1 MPNIVKPILGI
12 FLNKIFYNIR
22 LMQCYS
28 FSTWS
33 EQGDVVNKS
42 KVNRIGILTSGGDAP
57 GMNAAIRSL
66 VLAAHHYHIEVVGFY
81 HGYNGLIC
89 AENIAQSKVL
99 NLTDVNGIIHRGG
112 TILKS
117 ARCQK
122 MLTQQGLKQA
132 ASTLED
138 NNIDVLVVIGGDGS
152 FNGLLALK
160 DHWQGQLIGIPGTI
174 DNDLDGTDF
183 TIGFATAVNTAI
195 EAIDKIRDTADAFE
209 RIFIV
214 ELMGRHSGHI
224 TFNVGIACAA
234 EQVLSFENFC
244 IDDQQA
250 KLIELA
256 KEIKTA
262 KENLHTSYIIVIAE
276 NLWPDGATNLA
287 QQLKQAADID
297 CTACVLG
304 HIQRGGSP
312 VPKDRLLATKMGVG
326 AIQAIVAGEDQIMI
340 AEQHS
345 AICYIP
351 LEQAVKHHKQV
362 SQQLVNAQENILA
375 LTAQTQY

>member
-1 MPNIVKPILGI
+1 MDKAKTNVKI
-12 FLNKIFYNIR
+12 K
-22 LMQCYS
+22 
-28 FSTWS
+28 
-33 EQGDVVNKS
+33 
-42 KVNRIGILTSGGDAP
+42 RIGVLTSGGDAP

-66 VLAAHHYHIEVVGFY
+66 VLAAHHYQIEVIGFY

-89 AENIAQSKVL
+89 QENISEAKILTL
-99 NLTDVNGIIHRGG
+99 NDVNSIIHCGG

-117 ARCQK
+117 ARCPQ
-122 MLTQQGLKQA
+122 MHTPQGVEQVAKTLNAQA
-132 ASTLED
+132 
-138 NNIDVLVVIGGDGS
+138 IDALVVIGGDGS
-152 FNGLLALK
+152 FNGLIALK

-174 DNDLDGTDF
+174 DNDVDGTDF

-234 EQVLSFENFC
+234 EQVLSFENFSV
-244 IDDQQA
+244 DDKNK
-250 KLIELA
+250 KLAELA
-256 KEIKTA
+256 SEIKTA
-262 KENLHTSYIIVIAE
+262 KENRHSSYIIVIAE
-276 NLWPDGATNLA
+276 NLWPGGAAKLA
-287 QQLKQAADID
+287 EELKQAANID
-297 CTACVLG
+297 CTACILG

-312 VPKDRLLATKMGVG
+312 VPKDRLIATKMGV
-326 AIQAIVAGEDQIMI
+326 AAVQAIIADENHIMI

-351 LEQAVKHHKQV
+351 LEQAVKHHKRV
-362 SQQLVNAQENILA
+362 NQQLVDAQENILA
-375 LTAQTQY
+375 VTAQTQY

>member
-1 MPNIVKPILGI
+1 M
-12 FLNKIFYNIR
+12 
-22 LMQCYS
+22 
-28 FSTWS
+28 
-33 EQGDVVNKS
+33 S
-42 KVNRIGILTSGGDAP
+42 KVEVKRIGILTSGGDAP

-89 AENIAQSKVL
+89 EENIAQSKVITL
-99 NLTDVNGIIHRGG
+99 SDVNGIIHCGG

-117 ARCQK
+117 ARCLQ
-122 MLTQQGLKQA
+122 MLEKQGLMKA
-132 ASTLED
+132 ASTLKEKG
-138 NNIDVLVVIGGDGS
+138 IDALVVIGGDGS
-152 FNGLLALK
+152 FNGLLALQQY
-160 DHWQGQLIGIPGTI
+160 WQGQVIGIPGTI

-244 IDDQQA
+244 VDDQES

-256 KEIKTA
+256 EEIKMA
-262 KENLHTSYIIVIAE
+262 KENRHTSYIIVIAE
-276 NLWPDGATNLA
+276 NLWPDGAFNLA
-287 QQLKQAADID
+287 EQLKKAANID

-312 VPKDRLLATKMGVG
+312 VAKDRLLATKMGVG
-326 AIQAIVAGEDQIMI
+326 AIQAIISGENEIMI

-345 AICYIP
+345 AVCYIT
-351 LEQAVKHHKQV
+351 LEQAIQHHKRV
-362 SQQLVNAQENILA
+362 SEQLVNAQENILA

>member
-1 MPNIVKPILGI
+1 MSTA
-12 FLNKIFYNIR
+12 KI
-22 LMQCYS
+22 
-28 FSTWS
+28 
-33 EQGDVVNKS
+33 K
-42 KVNRIGILTSGGDAP
+42 RIGILTSGGDAP
-57 GMNAAIRSL
+57 GMNAAVRAL
-66 VLAAHHYHIEVVGFY
+66 VLASHHYHIEVIGFY

-89 AENIAQSKVL
+89 EENIAQARVL
-99 NLTDVNGIIHRGG
+99 TLKDVTGIIHRGG

-117 ARCQK
+117 ARCPQ
-122 MLTQQGLKQA
+122 MLAQEGLEQA
-132 ASTLED
+132 AATLASKD
-138 NNIDVLVVIGGDGS
+138 IDALVVIGGDGS
-152 FNGLLALK
+152 FNGLMALK
-160 DHWQGQLIGIPGTI
+160 PLWHGQLIGIPGTI

-244 IDDQQA
+244 PDDQQA
-250 KLIELA
+250 KLVELA
-256 KEIKTA
+256 TEIKTA
-262 KENLHTSYIIVIAE
+262 KENRHTSYIIVIAE
-276 NLWPDGATNLA
+276 NLWPGGATNLA
-287 QQLKQAADID
+287 EQLKQVADIE

-326 AIQAIVAGEDQIMI
+326 AIQAIMSGENHIMI

-345 AICYIP
+345 AICSIA
-351 LEQAVKHHKQV
+351 LNQAVQHHKKV
-362 SQQLVNAQENILA
+362 SQQLVDAQENIFA